1 MEQLLNNLRDALT
14 INELEESSKQCTD
27 YFLMASETEK
37 EELKRALLTKTQQ
50 IIANS
55 VQTRREAEKLLM
67 ELEENSVI
75 IEVNGQ
81 KYPLQEWVT
90 IQQYCKKMGLN
101 STSIVTNWIKRGI
114 IPDENILRI
123 KQLNNLKLIKDLPY
137 RG

>member
-1 MEQLLNNLRDALT
+1 MEQLLNNLRNALT